1 MIAFPEDA
9 CDNPIWWTT
18 MDRVISVVN
27 MIPVAPGTMDD
38 EVEGILARM
47 FN

>member
-1 MIAFPEDA
+1 
-9 CDNPIWWTT
+9 
-18 MDRVISVVN
+18 MDRVISVVS
-27 MIPVAPGTMDD
+27 MIPVAVVVPGTLDD